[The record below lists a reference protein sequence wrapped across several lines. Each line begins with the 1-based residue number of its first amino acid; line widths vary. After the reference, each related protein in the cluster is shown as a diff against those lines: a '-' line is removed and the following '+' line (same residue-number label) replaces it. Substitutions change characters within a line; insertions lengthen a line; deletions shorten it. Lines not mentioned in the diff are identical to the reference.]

1 MFVRKKTNRSGTISV
16 VVVSK
21 AHGKFTEVKKF
32 GVAKSEEKADELFRK
47 AQLWLRTH
55 DGQQELDFDDRKGKE
70 VEETE
75 RFLGN
80 IDSVLINGTQLLL
93 NQVYDSIG
101 FNQIPDE
108 ILRHLVIARVSQP
121 KSKLAT
127 VEYLKSYYDEDVDL
141 NHIYRYMDKLY
152 NTQMEL
158 AQQISVEHTRKLF
171 GGKIGLMFYDVT
183 TLYFETADTDVLREP
198 GFSKDGKTAE
208 SQVVLGLLVSEGG
221 YPLSYSLFNG
231 SQYEGFTMIPMIDD
245 FKQRFNLGE
254 DFVVVADSG
263 LMNKNNVTLL
273 QEAGYKYILGA
284 RIKSENA
291 NVKQWILSLEKVDKA
306 CYNYERENGERL
318 IVSYSEKRAKKDA
331 YNRDRG
337 IARLRKAYKS
347 GRITKN
353 QVNKRGYNKFL
364 EISKDIEVIISEEK
378 IAEDCKWDGLKG
390 YITNTDLDAERVI
403 AEYHGLWV
411 VERAFRVSKGTL
423 EMRPMFH
430 FTERRIEAHVCICFI
445 AYKVYKELERLIVIN
460 KIRMSV
466 DKVLDTAKTITTI
479 RVRMPENGTYF
490 TKPQKSPEPL
500 PFGTLVCLY
509 SIGFII
515 LSIKSISSLSNP
527 YFSYSC
533 ASISPMLL
541 LQSMSLFEVKLT
553 EWKRKMAKNLFR
565 IWKKCI
571 FANK

>member
-1 MFVRKKTNRSGTISV
+1 MLIISELRGIIGWLGWRKRKNVYLCTMYVRKKHNRSGSTSV

-21 AHGKFTEVKKF
+21 ASGKYKEIKSF
-32 GVAKSEEKADELFRK
+32 GSSTSEEEIDSLCDKTAAWIRSFG
-47 AQLWLRTH
+47 
-55 DGQQELDFDDRKGKE
+55 GQQELDFEDRKGKE

-80 IDSVLINGTQLLL
+80 IENVLINGTQLLL

-101 FNQIPDE
+101 FNRIPDE

-127 VEYLKSYYDEDVDL
+127 VDYLKSYYDEDVEL

-152 NTQMEL
+152 NTQMEF

-183 TLYFETADTDVLREP
+183 TLYFETAKTDVLREP

-208 SQVVLGLLVSEGG
+208 SQVILGLLVSEGG

-231 SQYEGFTMIPMIDD
+231 SQYEGFTMIPIIDD
-245 FKQRFNLGE
+245 FKQRFTLGA

-263 LMNKNNVTLL
+263 LMNKSNVTLL
-273 QEAGYKYILGA
+273 QEAGYKYIIGA
-284 RIKSENA
+284 RIKSESA
-291 NVKQWILSLEKVDKA
+291 GVKQWILSLEKVDKA
-306 CYNYERENGERL
+306 CYNYKRESGERL
-318 IVSYSEKRAKKDA
+318 IVSYSDKRAKKDA

-364 EISKDIEVIISEEK
+364 EISKDIEVTISEEK
-378 IAEDCKWDGLKG
+378 IAEDCQWDGLKG
-390 YITNTDLDAERVI
+390 YITNTDLDAEHVI
-403 AEYHGLWV
+403 AEYQGLWV

-445 AYKVYKELERLIVIN
+445 AYKVYKELERLIAIN
-460 KIRMSV
+460 
-466 DKVLDTAKTITTI
+466 L
-479 RVRMPENGTYF
+479 
-490 TKPQKSPEPL
+490 
-500 PFGTLVCLY
+500 
-509 SIGFII
+509 
-515 LSIKSISSLSNP
+515 
-527 YFSYSC
+527 
-533 ASISPMLL
+533 
-541 LQSMSLFEVKLT
+541 
-553 EWKRKMAKNLFR
+553 
-565 IWKKCI
+565 
-571 FANK
+571 